1 MTKHSR
7 LRAADN
13 HIHYTDEPDTRTEA
27 DMWTDLHVSR
37 LRMLIVDALDV
48 PESFEF
54 VKEMTDCPDRL
65 DRLATVRSWAH
76 RVGIETRA
84 PECVHKQETAG
95 RLTAERVRNEVSL
108 AQKRAARHTL
118 LNQDSSGGQSYWITL
133 LKLDGDISDLEKELI
148 Q

>member
-1 MTKHSR
+1 MKRSR
-7 LRAADN
+7 LRASDN

-27 DMWTDLHVSR
+27 DIWTDLHVSR

-48 PESFEF
+48 PTSFQF
-54 VKEMTDCPDRL
+54 VKEMTDCTDRL

-84 PECVHKQETAG
+84 PECVRKQATAD
-95 RLTAERVRNEVSL
+95 RL